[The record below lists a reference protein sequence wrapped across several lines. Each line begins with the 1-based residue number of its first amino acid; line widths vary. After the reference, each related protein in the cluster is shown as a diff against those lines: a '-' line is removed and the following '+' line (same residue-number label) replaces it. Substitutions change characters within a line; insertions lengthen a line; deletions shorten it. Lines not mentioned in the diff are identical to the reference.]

1 MIYIVEI
8 EELLNEL
15 LIVVKLCVFILGKLF
30 VCLVCFLLFLRHV
43 LMGDLLII
51 PEEYKYRWDNIHVCK
66 FYIFFLRNKMYMYIL
81 IMVDCF
87 SKKLWAQPLKR
98 KTKEATAEA
107 MEKILDEM
115 KSFPTMIVTDA
126 GKGFFVIL

>member
-1 MIYIVEI
+1 
-8 EELLNEL
+8 
-15 LIVVKLCVFILGKLF
+15 
-30 VCLVCFLLFLRHV
+30 
-43 LMGDLLII
+43 
-51 PEEYKYRWDNIHVCK
+51 
-66 FYIFFLRNKMYMYIL
+66 MYIL